1 MALSDNR
8 SYTTN
13 GRNLSERRFLQGPRS
28 RWAEFVFV
36 LKVGW
41 EFVKGFRALHFIGPC
56 ITFFGSARFT
66 ENDAEYKQARDLA
79 ARVSELGYTILTGGG
94 PGVMEAANR
103 GAFDRGGMS
112 VGCNI
117 VLPKEQKENPYL
129 HKWVLMD
136 YFFVRKVLLVKYS
149 RAFIVFPGG
158 MGTMDELFEALTL
171 IQTGKIHHF
180 PVILVGTSYWKNLR
194 ELLDD
199 MVTRGTIASIDLALL
214 TITDDLEE
222 VMKKLPP
229 LK

>member
-1 MALSDNR
+1 MKRKHPNSARINWYS
-8 SYTTN
+8 
-13 GRNLSERRFLQGPRS
+13 SEGTFLEGPRS

-41 EFVKGFRALHFIGPC
+41 EFIKGFRALHFIGPC

-66 ENDAEYKQARDLA
+66 EKDPEYGQARALA
-79 ARVSELGYTILTGGG
+79 ARISHMGYTILTGGG
-94 PGVMEAANR
+94 PGIMEAANR
-103 GAFDRGGMS
+103 GAFEMGGKS

-129 HKWVLMD
+129 HKWVVLD

-149 RAFIVFPGG
+149 RAFVVFPGG

-180 PVILVGTSYWKNLR
+180 PVILVGTAYWTNLR

-199 MVTRGTIASIDLALL
+199 MVLRGTIAAEDLSLL
-214 TITDDLEE
+214 TITDDAE
-222 VMKKLPP
+222 VVLQCLRKNA
-229 LK
+229 